1 MTNKFNYGNVK
12 EILEEICKKNGLVL
26 NIRHTHYAD
35 LYDCEVERYIDFGF
49 HDPVKGTLKAIRI
62 YPKLCTLTLY
72 GFLETIMGFF
82 FEHNLTKNNFDWSY
96 YMKKAFTKT
105 DLKNGD
111 VIKRRDGTV
120 QIVCVDVGTC
130 ICQTGNHYDRLSD
143 LRNDLTHDDNREGD
157 IIAVRRPLQ
166 SKHCCFDAF
175 DLDLG
180 ELVYER
186 SEPEEMTLEEVCKAL
201 GKEIKIVKG

>member
-1 MTNKFNYGNVK
+1 MTSKLNYGNVK
-12 EILEEICKKNGLVL
+12 EILEEICKKNGLHLYIYIVGYRKYRFEFL
-26 NIRHTHYAD
+26 GPHIRENWI
-35 LYDCEVERYIDFGF
+35 EVDSNGC
-49 HDPVKGTLKAIRI
+49 P
-62 YPKLCTLTLY
+62 LTLC
-72 GFLETIMGFF
+72 GFLECVKHH
-82 FEHNLTKNNFDWSY
+82 FEYHKLTKNNFDWSY
-96 YMKKAFTKT
+96 YMKKAFTKA

-130 ICQTGNHYDRLSD
+130 ICQTGNHHDRLSD

-175 DLDLG
+175 DLELG